1 VLGSAAIAVLIDSR
15 IAAHGLSGG
24 AEPDGQLRQLPLA
37 VRAPFSSAM
46 SDTLLLPVAIL
57 ALGLVSVMF
66 FALPRHLAAR
76 GDRQDDAAAAQT
88 PAAAPVLD

>member
-24 AEPDGQLRQLPLA
+24 AEPDGQLQQLPLA

-66 FALPRHLAAR
+66 FALPRHLVAR
-76 GDRQDDAAAAQT
+76 GRQDDAAAAQT

>member
-1 VLGSAAIAVLIDSR
+1 
-15 IAAHGLSGG
+15 
-24 AEPDGQLRQLPLA
+24 LRQLPLV

-57 ALGLVSVMF
+57 ALGFVSVLF

-76 GDRQDDAAAAQT
+76 GEQPGDATAART
-88 PAAAPVLD
+88 PATSPALDPR